1 MRSPPGPRQLTGAAL
16 LLGLCL
22 SSLGAARLESLPS
35 SPGQEAS
42 PDTVL
47 RLDRGERVEVRGLS
61 GRVRITGWEGPGVS
75 ASSTGRGAGLRF
87 TRMDGGLRVEGRG
100 RRGSTVLR
108 VPPDTPLEVR
118 GRDLE
123 VEVRGLRAA
132 VDIRTV
138 DGMVRLEDVVG
149 SVEVHTVDGR
159 ILLLDVEGVVRA
171 MSVDEDV
178 RVLRGRGRF
187 HLVSTDADVEMM
199 DVEGPLVE
207 GSSTDGDVMFKG
219 RVPPEGTVRLSSH
232 GGDLDVV
239 IPEGQ
244 GARIRVATFGGS
256 FEPAMPLETSG
267 LVSDRETE
275 FVLDGGGGTL
285 ELKSFAGDIRLSHGR

>member
-1 MRSPPGPRQLTGAAL
+1 MRPPSGPRPLPVSAL
-16 LLGLCL
+16 LLGLLLL
-22 SSLGAARLESLPS
+22 SPEAARLEGL
-35 SPGQEAS
+35 SPRPAQQAA

-47 RLDRGERVEVRGLS
+47 RLDRGDRVELRGFS
-61 GRVRITGWEGPGVS
+61 GRVRITGWDGSGVS
-75 ASSTGRGAGLRF
+75 ASSTARGAGLRF
-87 TRMDGGLRVEGRG
+87 TRLDGGLRIEGRG

-123 VEVRGLRAA
+123 VEVRGLRAP

-149 SVEVHTVDGR
+149 DVEVHTVDGR
-159 ILLLDVEGVVRA
+159 ILLVDVEGAVRA

-187 HLVSTDADVEMM
+187 HLVSTDADVEMV
-199 DVEGPLVE
+199 DVEGSLVE
-207 GSSTDGDVMFKG
+207 GSSTDGDVIFRG
-219 RVPPEGTVRLSSH
+219 RVPPEGMVRLSSH

-239 IPEGQ
+239 IPEGE

-275 FVLDGGGGTL
+275 FILGGGGGTL
-285 ELKSFAGDIRLSHGR
+285 VLKSFAGDIRLSHGR